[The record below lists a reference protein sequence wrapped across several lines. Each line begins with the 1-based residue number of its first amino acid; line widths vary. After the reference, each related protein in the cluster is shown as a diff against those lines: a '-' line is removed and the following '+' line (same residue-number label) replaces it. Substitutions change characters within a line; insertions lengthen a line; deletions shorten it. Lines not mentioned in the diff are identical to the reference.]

1 MSANPHPSPPP
12 RGGRGSAPALGLI
25 VAGTHSG
32 VGKTTVTSSIAA
44 ALAAR
49 GLAVQP
55 YKAGPDYLD
64 PGHLGRAA
72 GRVARNLDTWM
83 VPPPVVA
90 ELFGRAARDA
100 DLALIE
106 GVMGL
111 FDGRSGPA
119 GGVTGDEG
127 SAADLARLL
136 GLPVLLVVDAS
147 AVARSIA
154 ATVLGFQS
162 FDASVRIAGVVLN
175 RVGSARH
182 AALCRDA
189 IVQATGLP
197 VVGALPRAPE
207 VAWPERHL
215 GLVPDAEAAGDPARL
230 AAFAE
235 AHIDLDAVLR
245 LAVPVVEAPATGLFP
260 EQRATTTGTG
270 RVPIAIARDRAF
282 HFYYPESLELLE
294 AWGADLLPFSP
305 LEDRALPEG
314 ARGVLLGGGFPEVFA
329 RELAANTAMHGALR
343 DAGARGVTIYGECG
357 GLMYLGRSL
366 TDAEGARH
374 AMAGVLPCASTM
386 QGARL
391 ALGYREAES
400 CGTPL
405 LPRGE
410 RMRGHEFHYSALVE
424 GPDAATAAY
433 RIARDGDAPSF
444 EAGRVEGVRAGSA
457 TGTYLHTH
465 LAARPDLARN
475 LVAAARAS
483 AGVA

>member
-1 MSANPHPSPPP
+1 MTTSSVT
-12 RGGRGSAPALGLI
+12 RGLI

-32 VGKTTVTSSIAA
+32 VGKTTVTAAIAA
-44 ALAAR
+44 ALTAR

-55 YKAGPDYLD
+55 YKAGPDYID
-64 PGHLGRAA
+64 PGHLSRAA
-72 GRVARNLDTWM
+72 GREARNLDTWM
-83 VPPPVVA
+83 VPRPVVA
-90 ELFGRAARDA
+90 ELFSRAASDA
-100 DLALIE
+100 QIALVE

-111 FDGRSGPA
+111 FDGRA
-119 GGVTGDEG
+119 GTEDEG

-136 GLPVLLVVDAS
+136 GLPVLLVVDAA
-147 AVARSIA
+147 AVSRSIA
-154 ATVLGFQS
+154 ATVLGFQT
-162 FDASVRIAGVVLN
+162 FDPRVRVVGVVLN
-175 RVGSARH
+175 RVGSAAH
-182 AALCRDA
+182 AEMCRSA

-197 VVGALPRAPE
+197 VVGALPRERE

-215 GLVPDAEAAGDPARL
+215 GLVPDAESPDGAQPARL

-235 AHIDLDAVLR
+235 AHLDLDLVLR
-245 LAVPVVEAPATGLFP
+245 LAEPIVTPTGTHEATGLFP
-260 EQRATTTGTG
+260 STPPAQ
-270 RVPIAIARDRAF
+270 RVPIAYARDRAF
-282 HFYYPESLELLE
+282 HFTYPDSLDLLD
-294 AWGADLLPFSP
+294 AWGAELLPFSP
-305 LEDRALPEG
+305 LEDAALPRG
-314 ARGVLLGGGFPEVFA
+314 ARAVLLGGGFPEVFA
-329 RELAANTAMHGALR
+329 RELASNVAMHEALR
-343 DAGARGVTIYGECG
+343 GAAARGVPIYGECG